1 MKKFLFLS
9 MAVLTVLAAA
19 CNKDDRPRKGKYGVD
34 RVTPMPEAVDLGIVV
49 DGRKVLWASCNLGAS
64 NEYEYGCFLAWG
76 ETEEKD
82 DYTWKTYKHAAGDA
96 KKLTRYCP
104 SAKWDYWGDKT
115 TGPDREVTLLPS
127 DDAAHVRLG
136 GMWRCP
142 TRAKLLALLSTLTD
156 PDYSWT
162 IETPLDKKGNEIR
175 DASGKT
181 VVRGWRIVS
190 KKPDTEGNSIFIPF
204 TGYYSLP
211 VGSEELQ
218 HSIYNGNGQVTGL
231 LSSSVYEE
239 DPSCVY
245 GLGFRSKENGA
256 FEGHQGRS
264 AGFPVRPVRYQ

>member
-1 MKKFLFLS
+1 

-34 RVTPMPEAVDLGIVV
+34 RVTPMPEAVDLGMVV

-64 NEYEYGCFLAWG
+64 NEYEYGYFLAWG

-82 DYTWKTYKHAAGDA
+82 DFTWKTYKYADGDA

-104 SAKWDYWGDKT
+104 SATWDYWGDKT

-142 TRAKLLALLSTLTD
+142 TRAELLALLSTLTD

-190 KKPDTEGNSIFIPF
+190 KKPDTEGNSIFLPF
-204 TGYYSLP
+204 TGYHSSP
-211 VGSEELQ
+211 AGSEQLQ
-218 HSIYNGNGQVTGL
+218 HSIYNGNGQLTGL

-239 DPSCVY
+239 EPSCVY
-245 GLGFRSKENGA
+245 GLGIQSKENGA

-264 AGFPVRPVRYQ
+264 AGFPVRPVQYQ